1 MPEQTIIEIQKQLD
15 DEREKRRAEQDAHLH
30 TKIDNIGVS
39 VKEGFIA
46 VNKRMD
52 HFEERLDKTSTSTT
66 VNNVKLWALFG
77 VIAFVGT
84 LIGTAFSVFLSNQFK

>member
-15 DEREKRRAEQDAHLH
+15 DEREKRYTEQNSHLH
-30 TKIDNIGVS
+30 TKIDNLGVAL
-39 VKEGFIA
+39 KEGFTA

-66 VNNVKLWALFG
+66 INNVKLWALFG
-77 VIAFVGT
+77 VIAFIGT